1 MATKHQGDVLSLL
14 GRPNTVLIICMNS
27 AVRSDGERIMLNG
40 AAGRL
45 AAKMPL
51 VPKQLGKAMTDKG
64 EFWHIICPP
73 SAKIGVFQNE
83 HLPKNG
89 PDLKLISHAAKLLR
103 EVAQANPDKV
113 YALEHP
119 GGKEPD
125 FLFESIYR
133 ILPDNVQVWKL

>member
-1 MATKHQGDVLSLL
+1 MATKHQGDVLDLI
-14 GRPNTVLIICMNS
+14 GKVDCVIICLNS
-27 AVRSDGERIMLNG
+27 AVKPNGDRIMLNG

-45 AAKMPL
+45 ATQRPIVTSM
-51 VPKQLGKAMTDKG
+51 LGETLKDKG
-64 EFWHIICPP
+64 EFYHLHVGG
-73 SAKIGVFQNE
+73 KMGVFQNE

-89 PDLKLISHAAKLLR
+89 PDLKLIGHAAQLLR
-103 EVAQANPDKV
+103 DVAQANPDKV